1 MFGVI
6 EGFYGDP
13 WSHAERL
20 TCIDAMAGW
29 GANAYVWA
37 PKSEPRH
44 RDAWAD
50 AFTAQEVTQFAEL
63 IARDERVMVSI
74 ALTPGST
81 ATIDDITA
89 KLGPVVAAGCRTV
102 TLCFDDLPVL
112 DAAAHHRDL
121 ANATAAAMDVDVW
134 LVPTHY
140 MGTNSS
146 AYLDTLIDGLS
157 DRVRLMWTGV
167 SVVADSIPAEHAAAR
182 AQSAGGRLPLLWDN
196 VPVNDGFMGGYLHL
210 GPYVGREAGLRDT
223 VSGVLLNPMLSMRAS
238 LPTLESACAWWRG
251 DDPIEAWR
259 SVVDRD
265 GWRVL
270 AEATAFPGDAHW
282 PGDRPGREWLAA
294 VAALA
299 DHGDPDIDPWIDAA
313 RAGGAH
319 LPRRVRCR
327 RRARSRCAAQEG
339 HVEVLPH
346 DRCDPVVAVASAHPW
361 RRPAVSSGG
370 GGRRR
375 WRLHDH
381 ESVPGVH
388 HLDRRALHRR
398 PQRRPRRARTLRLTQ
413 RSRLRSGL
421 RARARQRG

>member
-1 MFGVI
+1 MLATIIDV
-6 EGFYGDP
+6 GD
-13 WSHAERL
+13 A
-20 TCIDAMAGW
+20 T
-29 GANAYVWA
+29 
-37 PKSEPRH
+37 
-44 RDAWAD
+44 
-50 AFTAQEVTQFAEL
+50 
-63 IARDERVMVSI
+63 
-74 ALTPGST
+74 GST
-81 ATIDDITA
+81 TA
-89 KLGPVVAAGCRTV
+89 AEELVRSLRARLDAVADRVELFARRRVFVLEWPDPPFVAGHWVPELVELAGGEAVLARAGERSVPTTWDAIAEAAPDVVVVSSCGFDVLGSAQHAAEVLDR
-102 TLCFDDLPVL
+102 LPVL
-112 DAAAHHRDL
+112 DAAAHHCDL

-259 SVVDRD
+259 SAVDRD

-299 DHGDPDIDPWIDAA
+299 DHGDPGVDPWIDAA
-313 RAGGAH
+313 RAGARICLAACDVVDGLAAGVPRSALTSKFFRATDVIRWLQLPQRTLGAG
-319 LPRRVRCR
+319 PRFR
-327 RRARSRCAAQEG
+327 
-339 HVEVLPH
+339 
-346 DRCDPVVAVASAHPW
+346 PVVVADADGDFMATSECLVFTTSIVERYIGDVNDVLAELERSA
-361 RRPAVSSGG
+361 
-370 GGRRR
+370 
-375 WRLHDH
+375 
-381 ESVPGVH
+381 
-388 HLDRRALHRR
+388 
-398 PQRRPRRARTLRLTQ
+398 
-413 RSRLRSGL
+413 
-421 RARARQRG
+421 

>member
-1 MFGVI
+1 MHESPADHTPMFGVI

-20 TCIDAMAGW
+20 ACIDAMAGW

-44 RDAWAD
+44 RNAWAD
-50 AFTAQEVTQFAEL
+50 EFTAQEVAQFAEL

-89 KLGPVVAAGCRTV
+89 KFGPLVAAGCRTV

-112 DAAAHHRDL
+112 DAAAHHREL
-121 ANATAAAMDVDVW
+121 ANATVAAMDVDVC

-146 AYLDTLIDGLS
+146 SYLDTLIDGLS

-167 SVVADSIPAEHAAAR
+167 SVVADSIPADHAAAR

-196 VPVNDGFMGGYLHL
+196 VPVNDGFMGGFLHL
-210 GPYVGREAGLRDT
+210 GPYVGREAGLRET

-238 LPTLESACAWWRG
+238 LPTLESACAWWRS

-259 SVVDRD
+259 SAVDRD

-270 AEATAFPGDAHW
+270 AEATAFPGDTHW

-299 DHGDPDIDPWIDAA
+299 DHGDPDVDPWIDAA
-313 RAGGAH
+313 RAGARLCLAACDVVDGLAAGVPRSALTSKFFRTIDVIRWLQLPQRTLGAG
-319 LPRRVRCR
+319 PRFR
-327 RRARSRCAAQEG
+327 
-339 HVEVLPH
+339 
-346 DRCDPVVAVASAHPW
+346 PVVVADADGDFMATSECLVFTTSIVERYIGDVNDALAELE
-361 RRPAVSSGG
+361 R
-370 GGRRR
+370 
-375 WRLHDH
+375 
-381 ESVPGVH
+381 SV
-388 HLDRRALHRR
+388 
-398 PQRRPRRARTLRLTQ
+398 
-413 RSRLRSGL
+413 
-421 RARARQRG
+421 